1 MNKEYFHTAGAELLI
16 DGARDE
22 VMSVAARPKA
32 GVLAADNTIAKVD
45 LRHSGH
51 REVPVGGVLKRMMD
65 IVLSLLA
72 LVLISPL
79 MLVIAAL
86 IRVVM
91 GGPIIFRHDRIGFNG
106 QMFRCY
112 KFRSMV
118 VDADEVLSRYLAS
131 NPAAAAEWRQ
141 KQKLRDDPR
150 VGCLGKVLRKSSLDE
165 LPQLYNVLRGDMSLI
180 GPRPVVPDEL
190 DRYGDYAAECLAAR
204 PGVTG
209 MWQVS
214 GRSSV
219 DYSTRVALD
228 RYYVRR
234 WSLWL
239 DLVLLIK
246 TIPAVLDIEDAA

>member
-1 MNKEYFHTAGAELLI
+1 MNKQYIRTVGAELFI
-16 DGARDE
+16 DSPHKNTMPVAEQVRATIE
-22 VMSVAARPKA
+22 NSVVA
-32 GVLAADNTIAKVD
+32 GRNLQRSNY
-45 LRHSGH
+45 H
-51 REVPVGGVLKRMMD
+51 RGPVGGIAKRAID
-65 IVLSLLA
+65 IALSLTA
-72 LVLISPL
+72 LVLLAPMMVMVAVVIS
-79 MLVIAAL
+79 VA
-86 IRVVM
+86 M

-106 QMFRCY
+106 RMFRCY

-118 VDADEVLSRYLAS
+118 VDADEVLSRYLAG
-131 NPAAAAEWRQ
+131 NPSAAMEWRQ
-141 KQKLRDDPR
+141 RQKLQHDPR

-190 DRYGDYAAECLAAR
+190 ERYGVYAEECLSTR

-246 TIPAVLDIEDAA
+246 TIPALLNIEDAA

>member
-1 MNKEYFHTAGAELLI
+1 MNKQYIHTAGAELLI
-16 DGARDE
+16 EGTHTNAMPVVERLKVRATIE
-22 VMSVAARPKA
+22 NSVNAGRNLRRSRYHRGPIGGFPKRA
-32 GVLAADNTIAKVD
+32 IDIA
-45 LRHSGH
+45 
-51 REVPVGGVLKRMMD
+51 
-65 IVLSLLA
+65 LSLTA
-72 LVLISPL
+72 LILLVPIML
-79 MLVIAAL
+79 MIAAL
-86 IRVVM
+86 IRVAM
-91 GGPIIFRHDRIGFNG
+91 GGPIIFRHDRIGLNG
-106 QMFRCY
+106 RMFRCY

-118 VDADEVLSRYLAS
+118 VDADEVLVRYLAS
-131 NPAAAAEWRQ
+131 NPDAAAEWR
-141 KQKLRDDPR
+141 KRQKLQHDPR
-150 VGCLGKVLRKSSLDE
+150 VGCLGRALRKSSLDE

-190 DRYGDYAAECLAAR
+190 ERYGVYAAECLSTR

-239 DLVLLIK
+239 DLALLIK
-246 TIPAVLDIEDAA
+246 TIPALLNIEDAA